1 MLNNNNKNNKNSV
14 KPVNNEYAAAVEKIK
29 ILMNE
34 ISKDYDKCCREIVL
48 SDLIN
53 PTSDKFVP
61 FVTDPKVK
69 MVRWTQSIQPREEKP
84 EQINGSPFW
93 SFDIPSLHTDMII
106 ITTQKQTD
114 PKANLFLTIG
124 GDAEADQCNCEFKPL
139 LMYYPMRVFMKQ
151 TQNSP
156 SKPPLL
162 TYDAVMFTNELRK
175 NIILNK

>member
-1 MLNNNNKNNKNSV
+1 ML

-34 ISKDYDKCCREIVL
+34 ISKDYDKRCREIDL
-48 SDLIN
+48 SDSIN
-53 PTSDKFVP
+53 PTSDKFEP
-61 FVTDPKVK
+61 FVTDPNIK
-69 MVRWTQSIQPREEKP
+69 MVRWVQSIKPREEKP

-106 ITTQKQTD
+106 ITTQNQID

-124 GDAEADQCNCEFKPL
+124 GEDVDADQCNCEFKPL
-139 LMYYPMRVFMKQ
+139 LMYYPMRIFMRE
-151 TQNSP
+151 TRNSP